1 MFKLIK
7 KRKANK
13 IQKLKTRVIELEE
26 ENNDLRRRVFQY
38 KLKDGEIKPTPR
50 RRMMKVMG
58 KMGEGALDD

>member
-1 MFKLIK
+1 MKFLR

-13 IQKLKTRVIELEE
+13 IRKLKTRVIELEE
-26 ENNDLRRRVFQY
+26 ENNSLRKEVFQY
-38 KLKDGEIKPTPR
+38 RLKRGKTTPKPR

>member
-1 MFKLIK
+1 MKFLR

-26 ENNDLRRRVFQY
+26 ENTSLRKEVFQY
-38 KLKDGEIKPTPR
+38 RLKRGKTTPR

-58 KMGEGALDD
+58 NHGTMSGGAE